1 MGRRISRINYVRDL
15 LRRASCFWGV
25 RGVEI
30 DDEKEL
36 KELGKDLQRL
46 QNAYKDTMRAHR
58 KTSRLG
64 KKPWRRVQ
72 KMNRAG

>member
-1 MGRRISRINYVRDL
+1 MGRKISRISYVRDL
-15 LRRASCFWGV
+15 LRRAGCFWGV

-46 QNAYKDTMRAHR
+46 QNAYKDTMRAYRRTQRRDKSR
-58 KTSRLG
+58 KTGS
-64 KKPWRRVQ
+64 KK
-72 KMNRAG
+72 